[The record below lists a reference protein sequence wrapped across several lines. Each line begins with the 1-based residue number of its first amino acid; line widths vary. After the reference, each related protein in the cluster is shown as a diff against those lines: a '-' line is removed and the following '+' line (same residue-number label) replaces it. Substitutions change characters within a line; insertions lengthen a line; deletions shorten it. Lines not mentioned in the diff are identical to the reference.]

1 MMYIDPV
8 NYQPD
13 KQISDVFMKL
23 LITVSLL
30 LLFPALTSA
39 QDMLSQLESVT
50 LTINHDDGGK
60 LSERHMKNLLDA
72 LSEAG
77 CKSVLAEA
85 SDAPT
90 QLVFDPH
97 PVSVVIKKMPDYR
110 LIARA
115 RTLDG
120 KLQVR
125 GAILVHAS
133 RGITDLS
140 SLKNEWI
147 SFVSKESWSA
157 YRLPLQLLRQ
167 AGIDETSNPFF
178 FIGNHIGV
186 VGALLHRD
194 VHVAVTA
201 EPLAR
206 QWAEQN
212 GLSIVAVTD
221 EVETGGW
228 WLHRSVPEKL
238 TQNCSRAVMG
248 LDGTRYKTLP
258 AWIGSFV
265 AP

>member
-1 MMYIDPV
+1 
-8 NYQPD
+8 
-13 KQISDVFMKL
+13 MKL
-23 LITVSLL
+23 LITLSLL

-39 QDMLSQLESVT
+39 QDALSQLESVT
-50 LTINHDDGGK
+50 ITINHDDGGK
-60 LSERHMKNLLDA
+60 LSKRHLRHLLDA

-77 CKSVLAEA
+77 CKAVLPEA

-90 QLVFDPH
+90 QLVFDPR
-97 PVSVVIKKMPDYR
+97 PVSVVMKQRPDYR

-120 KLQVR
+120 ELHVR

-133 RGITDLS
+133 RGITDVS
-140 SLKNEWI
+140 SLKKEWI
-147 SFVSKESWSA
+147 SFVSKESWSG
-157 YRLPLQLLRQ
+157 YHLPLQLLQQ
-167 AGIDETSNPFF
+167 AGINESSNPFF

-194 VHVAVTA
+194 VHVAITA

-206 QWAEQN
+206 RWAEQN
-212 GLSIVAVTD
+212 SLSIVAVTD

-228 WLHRSVPEKL
+228 WLQRSVPEKL

-265 AP
+265 TP